1 MSRASRVTWGI
12 GCWQSDDLGAL
23 VADVKAS
30 EDASFSYFWYGNE
43 KLHPDMWIGLT
54 AAALSSSTIKVG
66 TFIADP
72 YSAHPAATAAMA
84 ATLDHY
90 SGGRAVLLFG
100 AGGSGLRE
108 LGIERSKPVE
118 ATEAAVDIARRLFRG
133 EMVDRET
140 PIPAHAK
147 LHFDVRPDLPI
158 WIASRGKRMLRL
170 AGRVAD
176 GVMIGTL
183 ARAKDI
189 RWAVRQM
196 HDGAESAGR
205 DMAEVTVS
213 VRVDVVVND
222 DRSAARDALRPFVAG
237 VLSASYPDRGFIERA
252 GIELPEELEAVSRT
266 KDLRLAWASGR
277 LVPDELVDTLTWA
290 GTPSDV
296 AGHIAAAID
305 EGVQNVTVVFHRSVG
320 TTATQLRAF
329 AESVVPR
336 VNALLGTDQLHGQ
349 GVR

>member
-1 MSRASRVTWGI
+1 MSPAGQVTWGI

-23 VADVKAS
+23 VSDVKAS
-30 EDASFSYFWYGNE
+30 EDAGFSYFWYGNE

-54 AAALSSSTIKVG
+54 AAALNSSTINVG

-72 YSAHPAATAAMA
+72 FSIHPAVTAAMV

-90 SGGRAVLLFG
+90 SGGRAVLLLG

-108 LGIERSKPVE
+108 LGIERKKPVD
-118 ATEAAVDIARRLFRG
+118 AIEAAADIARRLFRG
-133 EMVDRET
+133 EMVDREI

-147 LHFDVRPDLPI
+147 LHFDARPSLPI
-158 WIASRGKRMLRL
+158 WIASRGTRTLEL

-183 ARAKDI
+183 ARAEDI
-189 RWAVRQM
+189 RWAIHRVQA
-196 HDGAESAGR
+196 GAESAGR
-205 DMAEVTVS
+205 NLAELTLS

-222 DRSAARDALRPFVAG
+222 DRSIARDALRPFVAD

-266 KDLRLAWASGR
+266 KDLRLAWASGH
-277 LVPDELVDTLTWA
+277 LVPDEVVDTLTWA
-290 GTPSDV
+290 GTPNDV

-305 EGVQNVTVVFHRSVG
+305 EGAQNVTVVFHRSAG

-329 AESVVPR
+329 AKSVIPR
-336 VNALLGTDQLHGQ
+336 VNALFSADQLHAQ
-349 GVR
+349 GVV